1 MVCAVLSFVVM
12 LHTHFAALFQLFQDI
27 WVSCYQELSLIGVD
41 QEAKC
46 RLRLN
51 AYAFFTN
58 SFFTGEM
65 LGFYHPLTVVE
76 ALI

>member
-41 QEAKC
+41 QEA
-46 RLRLN
+46 
-51 AYAFFTN
+51 
-58 SFFTGEM
+58 
-65 LGFYHPLTVVE
+65 
-76 ALI
+76 